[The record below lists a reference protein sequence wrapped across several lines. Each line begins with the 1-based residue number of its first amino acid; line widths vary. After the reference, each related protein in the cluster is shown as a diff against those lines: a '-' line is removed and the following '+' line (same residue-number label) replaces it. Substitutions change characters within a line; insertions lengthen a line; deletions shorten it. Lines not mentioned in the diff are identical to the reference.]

1 MPVEDDYTNGDFAVL
16 RTTIDSFG
24 VPSNLTGNHPEEFFS
39 MLGRIVALSA
49 LLENR
54 VLVFYQYLVG
64 RRQDEHTE
72 LGVGTLIANALSEIQ
87 RLPEPADRQL
97 AEQFL
102 MEAKAITGRRNDY
115 VHNLWPAQSD
125 GRLFGWR
132 VPQMKNAQDVRLRRA
147 PTTRCATISEVSSPY
162 SRLATSTAS
171 WDSFRVAT
179 IFKAARWNRE
189 PHR

>member
-72 LGVGTLIANALSEIQ
+72 LGVGTLIANALGEIQ

-132 VPQMKNAQDVRLRRA
+132 VPQKKNAQEVLTTTSTLDEMRDDLRSLVA
-147 PTTRCATISEVSSPY
+147 LLEVSY
-162 SRLATSTAS
+162 IN
-171 WDSFRVAT
+171 RVLGLVSGGDHLQGSAV
-179 IFKAARWNRE
+179 E
-189 PHR
+189 S

>member
-1 MPVEDDYTNGDFAVL
+1 MTVEDDYTDGDFAVL
-16 RTTIDSFG
+16 RTTVDSFG

-72 LGVGTLIANALSEIQ
+72 LGVGKLIANALREI
-87 RLPEPADRQL
+87 RTLPDRADRQL
-97 AEQFL
+97 AEEFL
-102 MEAKAITGRRNDY
+102 TEAKAITGKRNDY
-115 VHNLWPAQSD
+115 VHNLWPAQTD

-132 VPQMKNAQDVRLRRA
+132 VPQKRDAQEALTTVTTLEEMHDDLRRLV
-147 PTTRCATISEVSSPY
+147 TLLEVRY
-162 SRLATSTAS
+162 MN
-171 WDSFRVAT
+171 RVLGLVSGGQHLQSHPA
-179 IFKAARWNRE
+179 E
-189 PHR
+189 P